1 MSRQGIFA
9 GALAGIILVGGL
21 LGSGSFQAWA
31 KETAKTAAAK
41 NGKIT
46 GICTAKTDKEITV
59 KAEGTQKLQRYR
71 LNAPS
76 SGAQSAEFQKALK
89 MVFPTNLVV
98 LQWQGEQDPVL
109 TSIQAMHAKTR
120 FGTVTGIVTAVEPA
134 PKGALP
140 CFDLKPISRGPT
152 ERYAPNWD
160 FAAKSFDKNFT
171 RALAA
176 MNVGDKVKVNWN
188 YDERK
193 RAAQIQV
200 LSRAKAKPAEKT
212 EKPEQTP

>member
-1 MSRQGIFA
+1 
-9 GALAGIILVGGL
+9 
-21 LGSGSFQAWA
+21 
-31 KETAKTAAAK
+31 
-41 NGKIT
+41 
-46 GICTAKTDKEITV
+46 
-59 KAEGTQKLQRYR
+59 
-71 LNAPS
+71 
-76 SGAQSAEFQKALK
+76 

-171 RALAA
+171 LALAA

-193 RAAQIQV
+193 LPRRSRSCRGRRRNRRRRRRSQSKRHSRLRPVAGSCRVREANRGNGGLRTESNRWEHVWFFWTGSRNAPFRSGSV
-200 LSRAKAKPAEKT
+200 LHP
-212 EKPEQTP
+212 PYV